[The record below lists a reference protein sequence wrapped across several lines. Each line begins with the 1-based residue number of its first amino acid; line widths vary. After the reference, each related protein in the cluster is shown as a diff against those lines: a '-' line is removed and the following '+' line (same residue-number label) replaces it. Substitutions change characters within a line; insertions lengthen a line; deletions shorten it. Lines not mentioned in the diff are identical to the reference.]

1 MIDAAD
7 DGPEVEIIR
16 FFSVCPEGS
25 HMRVY
30 ISGTEAVFGG
40 DIYDAFFRA
49 SQQN

>member
-16 FFSVCPEGS
+16 FFRLCPEGS
-25 HMRVY
+25 LMRFY
-30 ISGTEAVFGG
+30 MTPGKVFGG
-40 DIYDAFFRA
+40 DLTDAFFRA